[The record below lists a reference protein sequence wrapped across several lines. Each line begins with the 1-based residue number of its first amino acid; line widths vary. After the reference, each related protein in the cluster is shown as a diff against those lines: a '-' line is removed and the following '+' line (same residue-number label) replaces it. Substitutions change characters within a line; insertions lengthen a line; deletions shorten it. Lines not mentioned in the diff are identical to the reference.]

1 LNAIPPSSA
10 QILENPAI
18 VLPRMEHTG
27 VEGNAG
33 KKGIP

>member
-1 LNAIPPSSA
+1 LNAISPSSA

-18 VLPRMEHTG
+18 VLPRMEHAG